1 MVECCESE
9 EWDLNWSEIER
20 VKRLPK
26 PQESVDGIEGSGLN
40 SDVWGICWPSVSHPS
55 REDMV
60 VKNKFIKREDNLL
73 EFGLEREDPS
83 ILTKSWRKEAR
94 QDTMMAKMA
103 ETVISFIEG

>member
-1 MVECCESE
+1 MVECCDSE
-9 EWDLNWSEIER
+9 ERDLNWSEIER

-26 PQESVDGIEGSGLN
+26 PQESVDGIEGSDLN

-73 EFGLEREDPS
+73 EFGLEREDSS
-83 ILTKSWRKEAR
+83 ILTKNWWKEAR

>member
-1 MVECCESE
+1 MVECCDSE

-40 SDVWGICWPSVSHPS
+40 SAILGICWPSVSHPS

-60 VKNKFIKREDNLL
+60 VKNKFIEREDNML
-73 EFGLEREDPS
+73 EFCLEREDCS

-94 QDTMMAKMA
+94 QDTMMAKRA